1 MAELSYPINPPNPA
15 PPTSDPNPPSP
26 SSSNPAPDPEGDP
39 CELLQQANENTIIE
53 CDSVH
58 IGTPKCNIDWIYA
71 HAAPCGFS
79 NGANY
84 RNGIGYAGTFFQ
96 SFDQKGFFR
105 IEGVIDADAGEPNLY
120 SYAGANPA
128 FEVYM
133 YKDGLNIKGLQGTSN
148 GQAGGETCHIKVFK
162 SAQQTEIDFQG
173 ATNLSSEGAEIF
185 KSQLYKQ
192 TIEGFVSKYDYNQEW
207 VGLEANISKSFAW
220 GGLNQSDYYRLMY
233 DNAGGARG
241 FLEILKGGY
250 STYLQLQV
258 KDDKVNLYGQL
269 GNNEF
274 YFGIETVPTKTEA
287 IFYFNDSIVKLLANN
302 TEASTYNTYRP
313 NEYATLVSK
322 NGEGYVYLKGN
333 GDGYSFLESKA
344 GEARLWGSANGGSDY
359 FDIKTQGTV
368 SLQLNQG
375 QDYMYVAPKDIP
387 ANSFPIKHYAA
398 FDYLW
403 YIDEFGAPI
412 KEAIIS
418 SGPIDIRHL
427 GTCWAK
433 YPCKPVLTGP
443 PCFADLTFGGSSN
456 QYCKLSAFDV
466 YVGSGPE
473 FELYQ
478 YQYGLD
484 LKPANNNSIRAA
496 FYTDG
501 TSTFVLDVNG
511 TSSAYVN
518 AKNTQGN
525 LQAYAHFNS
534 NYNGFVLNNQFD
546 TCYMTADG
554 SFRYLILETAFGANW
569 RTAAG
574 NTTADTTVYTADGN
588 KQVYY
593 GVSSS
598 QASMQFYSNNGSN
611 QMFGLANDSVVQ
623 WEGTIFGAYA
633 QMKVNSAEGKF
644 QTSKGSQ
651 YAQMFS
657 DLITCDLSLV
667 SSSKSTIN
675 ASAGSANWSV
685 TLSNGEANAYWQG
698 GNGQVSIN
706 TDDCKNKY
714 VYLQEI
720 DVCVKGSAKKMIILA
735 SDTY

>member
-1 MAELSYPINPPNPA
+1 MAELSYPINPPTPNPPA
-15 PPTSDPNPPSP
+15 PDPNPPSP
-26 SSSNPAPDPEGDP
+26 SNPSPPGDPEGDP
-39 CELLQQANENTIIE
+39 CKLLQQANENTQIE
-53 CDSVH
+53 CDNVH
-58 IGTPKCNIDWIYA
+58 FGTPKCEVDWVYFNN
-71 HAAPCGFS
+71 APCGF
-79 NGANY
+79 GPKKY
-84 RNGIGYAGTFFQ
+84 QNGIGYAGTYFRP
-96 SFDQKGFFR
+96 FDDKGFFR
-105 IEGVIDADAGEPNLY
+105 IEGLMDADAGQANLY
-120 SYAGANPA
+120 AYAGGNPA

-133 YKDGLNIKGLQGTSN
+133 YKDGLNVKGLQG
-148 GQAGGETCHIKVFK
+148 GGEGAGETCHIKVFK
-162 SAQQTEIDFQG
+162 GPQQTEIDFQG
-173 ATNLSSEGAEIF
+173 ATNLSFEGAEIF

-192 TIEGFVSKYDYNQEW
+192 TIEAFVRKYDYNQEF
-207 VGLEANISKSFAW
+207 VGLESNISKSLVW
-220 GGLNQSDYYRLMY
+220 GGLNQNNFFRLMY
-233 DNAGGARG
+233 DDTRPSRG
-241 FLEILKGGY
+241 FLEIIHNGY
-250 STYLQLQV
+250 SDYHQMMV
-258 KDDKVNLYGQL
+258 K
-269 GNNEF
+269 NEMINHYSQF
-274 YFGIETVPTKTEA
+274 SSSSYYKNFVIDLKHGEDELYFGGVV
-287 IFYFNDSIVKLLANN
+287 VKALTNQN
-302 TEASTYNTYRP
+302 EASTYNSFYE
-313 NEYATLVSK
+313 NDYATLVSK
-322 NGEGYVYLKGN
+322 STESFVYLTWG
-333 GDGYSFLESKA
+333 GDYSFLESKNSD
-344 GEARLWGSANGGSDY
+344 ARLGGFAQGGNY
-359 FDIKTQGTV
+359 FFDIKTQGSV
-368 SLQLNQG
+368 SFQLQQE
-375 QDYMYVAPKDIP
+375 QDYMYIAPKDIP
-387 ANSFPIKHYAA
+387 TNSDPVKNYAG

-403 YIDEFGAPI
+403 YIDDVGAPI

-443 PCFADLTFGGSSN
+443 PCFADLTFGGTNN
-456 QYCKLSAFDV
+456 QYCRLSAFDV

-478 YQYGLD
+478 YQYGVD

-518 AKNTQGN
+518 AKNAAGN

-554 SFRYLILETAFGANW
+554 GYRYLILETAYGANW

-593 GVSSS
+593 GVSAT

-611 QMFGLANDSVVQ
+611 QMFGFANNTVVQ

-657 DLITCDLSLV
+657 DATACDLSLV
-667 SSSKSTIN
+667 SASRSTIN

-685 TLSNGEANAYWQG
+685 TLSNSEANAYWQG
-698 GNGQVSIN
+698 AKGQVSIN

-735 SDTY
+735 SDPY

>member
-1 MAELSYPINPPNPA
+1 MPELSYPLNPPNPA
-15 PPTSDPNPPSP
+15 PPTNDPNPPSP
-26 SSSNPAPDPEGDP
+26 SSSSPAPDPEGDP
-39 CELLQQANENTIIE
+39 CKLLQQANENTQIE
-53 CDSVH
+53 CDNVH
-58 IGTPKCNIDWIYA
+58 FGTPKCNVDWVYFNN
-71 HAAPCGFS
+71 APCGF
-79 NGANY
+79 NPEKY
-84 RNGIGYAGTFFQ
+84 QNGIGYAGTYFE
-96 SFDQKGFFR
+96 SFDTKGFFR
-105 IEGVIDADAGEPNLY
+105 IEGLMDADAGQPNLY
-120 SYAGANPA
+120 AYAGGNPA

-133 YKDGLNIKGLQGTSN
+133 YQDGLNVKGLQG
-148 GQAGGETCHIKVFK
+148 GGEGAGETCHIKVFK

-173 ATNLSSEGAEIF
+173 ATNLSEEGAEIF

-207 VGLEANISKSFAW
+207 IGLEANVNRAFVW
-220 GGLNQSDYYRLMY
+220 GGLNQNDFFRLMY
-233 DNAGGARG
+233 DNTNPSRG
-241 FLEILKGGY
+241 FLEILRGGY
-250 STYLQLQV
+250 ATYSQLQA
-258 KDDKVNLYGQL
+258 KDDKINLYCQL
-269 GNNEF
+269 SSSDF
-274 YFGIETVPTKTEA
+274 YFGIETTQQKTEEV
-287 IFYFNDSIVKLLANN
+287 IYFNNSIVKLLANN
-302 TEASTYNTYRP
+302 TEASTYNTY
-313 NEYATLVSK
+313 NTNMYATLVSK
-322 NGEGYVYLKGN
+322 NSEGYVYLKGN
-333 GDGYSFLESKA
+333 GDGYSFLESKN
-344 GEARLWGSANGGSDY
+344 GEARLAGFADGGQDY
-359 FDIKTQGTV
+359 FDINTQGGTYFQV
-368 SLQLNQG
+368 NNN
-375 QDYMYVAPKDIP
+375 QDYFYLAPKDIP
-387 ANSFPIKHYAA
+387 NNSDPVKNYAG

-443 PCFADLTFGGSSN
+443 PCFADLTFGGLSN
-456 QYCKLSAFDV
+456 QYCRLSAFDV

-478 YQYGLD
+478 YQYGVD

-518 AKNTQGN
+518 AKNAAGS

-554 SFRYLILETAFGANW
+554 GYRYLILETAYGANW
-569 RTAAG
+569 RTAAA

-611 QMFGLANDSVVQ
+611 QMFGFANNTVVQ

-657 DLITCDLSLV
+657 DANSCDLSLV
-667 SSSKSTIN
+667 SASKSTIN

-698 GNGQVSIN
+698 AKGQVSIN

-735 SDTY
+735 SDPY